1 MIDPDDANLRAARAR
16 KGSPFLNTAQAAH
29 YLGLAQR
36 TLEDMRGHGSGPV
49 VRRHGR
55 FVRYHIDD
63 LEAWSRGERS
73 AQDQGHRALSEP
85 RHV

>member
-1 MIDPDDANLRAARAR
+1 MMDDDDANRRAASAK

-29 YLGLAQR
+29 YLGLGER
-36 TLEDMRGHGSGPV
+36 TLVEWRGEGVGPTP
-49 VRRHGR
+49 RRHGR

-63 LEAWSRGERS
+63 LDAWSKGEREAFDPDRPQAS
-73 AQDQGHRALSEP
+73 GP